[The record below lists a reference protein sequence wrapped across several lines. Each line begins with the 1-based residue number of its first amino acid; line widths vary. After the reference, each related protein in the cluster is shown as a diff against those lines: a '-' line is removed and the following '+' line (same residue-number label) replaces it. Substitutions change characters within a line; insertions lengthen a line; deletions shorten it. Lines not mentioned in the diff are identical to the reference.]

1 MRTLFIH
8 CEAARRGRKRVRPRR
23 GFTLLELVVAAAIF
37 LGAAGAL
44 SLVVTQVLA
53 TNALNS
59 EQVSIKVALANA
71 AGQITDGS
79 SAYDAL
85 LANTFSV
92 PSPCST
98 SAATGTGAS
107 SCLVVGANTWTADWG
122 IEVGSDAA
130 GTSAATASW
139 VTLTGHVVLPNSEV
153 VSVSQVVDAPSFA
166 YSQGEGVVRV
176 SVNDPNN
183 LMSGPIYLLSM
194 NNPSTVITSAP
205 VTNGVA
211 VLRANA
217 ASCTINSPC
226 VLGLSS
232 GPEYGQNGA
241 AAMSAG
247 EFTGS
252 GAEVVLTGGEAQ
264 DASLDIRG
272 IGAMNLR
279 LYATNT
285 STGQVG
291 SAIEAGS
298 VCLYANF
305 NDGVA
310 IQSVPVCNFSD
321 PGTISLTDY
330 APDPSR
336 PGVELPFP
344 VNTPITLTSDPS
356 SGTCPW
362 VSNPSGGAG
371 LVGWDGTGWV
381 SASSG
386 VCSSWT
392 WGTPDSLSVSGTTT
406 KWTSSPSLTLVAGT
420 AQAGSVNWSGSG
432 NAADVVVGDSG
443 SGTLRLLTQSGVAT
457 TLTGSG
463 LGIPSGIAEASN
475 GTVYVADAEDN
486 VIDQV
491 SATGQV
497 TTLAGN
503 GTSGYSDGSGSNAEF
518 HSPRGLALSTNGNIL
533 YVADAGNNL
542 IRAINLSTDVVS
554 TVADTG
560 VSLLSPESVAV
571 SGGTLYVADTGN
583 NRVVEISGG
592 QGSLLAGSGAV
603 GSGNGVGVAASFD
616 APQGVAISGGTLY
629 VADTGN
635 DDIRAV
641 NVSTGSV
648 STLAG
653 TGAAGSANGSG
664 TAASF
669 ASPRSIMANSAGTLF
684 VADAGNNLVREIS
697 PAGVV
702 STLAGSGNSTE
713 SNGTGTNA
721 SFADPVVVGGLS
733 GWQSDQPAI
742 GFGDVGVWSMPRDMQ
757 YCAGTGCTSLG
768 TSVPENASCPGSA
781 CESADVAY
789 LTGPQVGGMDTVAV
803 SGPVGT
809 TVNFSLNVA
818 DYFGHGVSVTIS
830 SLPDQ
835 GTLETSSGSVI
846 TSGEVVATTP
856 TGGGL
861 VPLRWVEGG
870 SAITQTS
877 FTVSLGNGLSSVT
890 YPVGLYR
897 SVGAWK
903 IYGYNS
909 SVAQGGSTT
918 LQDLVVNTDGSLAT
932 GDSVSFACSGSCS
945 GITFSPAT
953 VSSESAGLAS
963 TTVNVA
969 TSTAAG
975 EYTIITSSAG
985 HSTTSTLT
993 VDPVAAS
1000 LRVSLSSNS
1009 VSQGE
1014 GLTATALVDDSAGYP
1029 MAGVDVSIQG
1039 FQGVAVAP
1047 GVYSPTGGCVTGAS
1061 GTCSVSVVVQGAA
1074 KAGSYLITASSG
1086 SFSSTAD
1093 LSVAQSASNIIVDQ
1107 VNAVSGGSGVRVPLQ
1122 VLDGAGV
1129 PIAGASVVLSQN
1141 SSITVASSI
1150 LTTNADGVATAIVS
1164 VPASTPPGHYS
1175 LFASAAGA
1183 GAQVVINVS

>member
-1 MRTLFIH
+1 M
-8 CEAARRGRKRVRPRR
+8 
-23 GFTLLELVVAAAIF
+23 AAAIF

-59 EQVSIKVALANA
+59 EQVSIKVALADA

-92 PSPCST
+92 PSPCSA
-98 SAATGTGAS
+98 SAATGTSAT

-122 IEVGSDAA
+122 IEVGTDQAS
-130 GTSAATASW
+130 TSAATAAW
-139 VTLTGHVVLPNSEV
+139 VTLTGHVVLPNSSV
-153 VSVSQVVDAPSFA
+153 VSVSQIVDAPSFA

-176 SVNDPNN
+176 SVNDPGN
-183 LMSGPIYLLSM
+183 LMTGPIYLLSM

-205 VTNGVA
+205 VANGVA

-217 ASCTINSPC
+217 ASCTLTSPC

-232 GPEYGQNGA
+232 GPEYGQNGT

-247 EFTGS
+247 EFTGG

-264 DASLDIRG
+264 DATLNIRG
-272 IGAMNLR
+272 IGVMNLR
-279 LYATNT
+279 LYATNL

-310 IQSVPVCNFSD
+310 LQSVPVCNFSD

-336 PGVELPFP
+336 PGAELPFP
-344 VNTPITLTSDPS
+344 VDTPITLTSDPA

-362 VSNPSGGAG
+362 VSDPTGGQG

-406 KWTSSPSLTLVAGT
+406 KWSASPSLTLVAGT
-420 AQAGSVNWSGSG
+420 TQAGSVNWSGSG

-443 SGTLRLLTQSGVAT
+443 SGTLRLLTQSGVVT

-463 LGIPSGIAEASN
+463 LGDPRGIAEASN
-475 GTVYVADAEDN
+475 GTLYVADAEDN

-503 GTSGYSDGSGSNAEF
+503 GTSGYSDGAGGSAEF
-518 HSPRGLALSTNGNIL
+518 HSPRGLALSANGNIL

-542 IRAINLSTDVVS
+542 IRAIDLSTDVVS

-560 VSLLSPESVAV
+560 VSLLSPEGVAV
-571 SGGTLYVADTGN
+571 SGSTLYVADTGN

-592 QGSLLAGSGAV
+592 QGSLLAGSGA
-603 GSGNGVGVAASFD
+603 SGASNGIGAAASFD
-616 APQGVAISGGTLY
+616 APQGVAVSGSTLY

-653 TGAAGSANGSG
+653 TGSSGSANGTG

-669 ASPRSIMANSAGTLF
+669 DSPRSIMANSAGTLF
-684 VADAGNNLVREIS
+684 VADAGNNTVREIS
-697 PAGVV
+697 PAGTV
-702 STLAGSGNSTE
+702 STLAGSGSSTE
-713 SNGTGTNA
+713 ANGTGTNA
-721 SFADPVVVGGLS
+721 SFADPVVVGGLT
-733 GWQSDQPAI
+733 GWQSDQPAV

-757 YCAGTGCTSLG
+757 YCAGSGCTSLG
-768 TSVPENASCPGSA
+768 TTVPENAACPGSA

-789 LTGPQVGGMDTVAV
+789 LTGPQVGGMDSVAV
-803 SGPVGT
+803 SGGVGA
-809 TVNFSLNVA
+809 TVNFSLDVA
-818 DYFGHGVSVTIS
+818 DFFGHGVSVTIS
-830 SLPDQ
+830 SLPGQ
-835 GTLETSSGSVI
+835 GTLENSSGTAI
-846 TSGEVVATTP
+846 TPGEVIATTP

-861 VPLRWVEGG
+861 VPLRWVEGS
-870 SAITQTS
+870 SAISQTS
-877 FTVSLGNGLSSVT
+877 FEVTLGNGLTSVT

-903 IYGYNS
+903 IYGYNT

-918 LQDLVVNTDGSLAT
+918 LEDLVVNVDGSLAT
-932 GDSVSFACSGSCS
+932 SDSLSFACSGSCD
-945 GITFSPAT
+945 GITFSPST
-953 VSSESAGLAS
+953 VSSESGGLAA

-969 TSTAAG
+969 TGAGAG
-975 EYTIITSSAG
+975 EYAITITG
-985 HSTTSTLT
+985 DGRSTTQTLT

-1000 LRVSLSSNS
+1000 LHVSLSANNA
-1009 VSQGE
+1009 SQG
-1014 GLTATALVDDSAGYP
+1014 GTVTATALVKDSAGSP
-1029 MAGVDVSIQG
+1029 MSGVDVSIQA

-1047 GVYSPTGGCVTGAS
+1047 GVFAPTGGCVTGVS
-1061 GTCSVSVVVQGAA
+1061 GTCSVVVDVQSEAG
-1074 KAGSYLITASSG
+1074 AGSYLITATSG
-1086 SFSSTAD
+1086 SLSSTAD
-1093 LSVAQSASNIIVDQ
+1093 LAVAQIASNVIVDE

-1122 VLDGAGV
+1122 VLDGAGA
-1129 PIAGASVVLSQN
+1129 PIAGATVIISQN
-1141 SSITVASSI
+1141 SSITVANSI
-1150 LTTNADGVATAIVS
+1150 LTTNADGVATATVS
-1164 VPASTPPGHYS
+1164 VPASTPAGSYTLH
-1175 LFASAAGA
+1175 ASAAGA
-1183 GAQVVINVS
+1183 GVQVVINVS